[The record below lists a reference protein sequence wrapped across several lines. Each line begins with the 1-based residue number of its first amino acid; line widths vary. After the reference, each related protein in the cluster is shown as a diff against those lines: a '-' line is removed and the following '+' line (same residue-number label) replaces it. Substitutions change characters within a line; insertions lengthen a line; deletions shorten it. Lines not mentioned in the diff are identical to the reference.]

1 MGMGEELGGLPG
13 PGYNG
18 VGRRGGLSKLLPPI
32 DDRHPLGH
40 QTPHEPLALVRAISP
55 IHPREVVVGCPTP
68 TLPYKKKELFQLIIN
83 LNTAYNNLVQ
93 IACIRRT
100 QDRIKQELRNKTM
113 ENDKMKIPL
122 KS

>member
-1 MGMGEELGGLPG
+1 M
-13 PGYNG
+13 
-18 VGRRGGLSKLLPPI
+18 
-32 DDRHPLGH
+32 
-40 QTPHEPLALVRAISP
+40 
-55 IHPREVVVGCPTP
+55 
-68 TLPYKKKELFQLIIN
+68 LPYKEKLFFELMIN